1 MVQSKLKA
9 QLHSKDNDVD
19 TTTYSV
25 LPFLILIS
33 PLVGFFIN
41 GVVLPLKLRGFAKT
55 DANVAGGVATFFI
68 FFSFVL
74 ALFAFLHLQE
84 EGNPSLTSYCFEWF
98 NFGGLKIPFELRIDR
113 LSGLLVM
120 IITGIGTLIHLYST
134 SYMHEEECVGRY
146 FSYLNLFCFNMLL
159 LVMGNN
165 LPLLFFGW
173 EGVGLCSYLLI
184 GFWYTETEKANAGKK
199 AFIVNRVGD
208 LGFLIGMF
216 LIFRELG
223 TLSFPEIIE
232 MIKTNP
238 ERIAPAATMICLA
251 LFVGATGKSAQMPL
265 YVWLPDAMSGP
276 TPVSALIH
284 AATMVTAG
292 VYMIA
297 RLNPLFELSTVALA
311 VIAHVGAI
319 TAIFAGSIA
328 IAQTDI
334 KKVLAYSTVSQLG
347 FMFLACGVG
356 AYQTAVFH
364 LMTHAFFKALLF
376 LGSGSVIH
384 ACSGEQDMTKMGGL
398 KKYLPHTHLTML
410 VGSLAISGIPFFSGF
425 FSKDEILYSA
435 IALPG
440 GFSYL
445 FLIGVLTACLTAVY
459 TGRMMSLTF
468 YGDERLSHDVKHHL
482 HESPALMT
490 FPLYVLA
497 GLAAFG
503 GFLGVPHLLGDYL
516 GHMPHALS
524 HWLDPV
530 VPTKVLPLVGVKIPL
545 HEGLVMV
552 GSSIIAIASYF
563 LGVTLFKKSMFI
575 SDLVSGIAP
584 LQKVLSNKYYVDELY
599 EKIIINPIRKISTF
613 SSSVIDK
620 LVVDGAVNGLGRGVR
635 KVGAELRTLQTGDI
649 QTYGLMML
657 FGALIAVF
665 LIFKVL
671 L

>member
-1 MVQSKLKA
+1 MNS
-9 QLHSKDNDVD
+9 S
-19 TTTYSV
+19 
-25 LPFLILIS
+25 LPLLILLS
-33 PLVGFFIN
+33 PLIGFFIN
-41 GVVLPLKLRGFAKT
+41 GVVYPLKMKGFAKT
-55 DANVAGGVATFFI
+55 GPNLAGGTATFFI
-68 FFSFVL
+68 GLSFVM
-74 ALFAFLHLQE
+74 AVMAFSKLSGSGE
-84 EGNPSLTSYCFEWF
+84 ADPSLITYCFEWF
-98 NFGGLKIPFELRIDR
+98 NFGGLSIPFELRMDK
-113 LSGLLVM
+113 LSGLMTL
-120 IITGIGTLIHLYST
+120 IITGVGTLIHLYST
-134 SYMHEEECVGRY
+134 SYMHDEECVGRY

-159 LVMGNN
+159 LVLGNN

-184 GFWYTETEKANAGKK
+184 GFWYTDTEKANAGKK
-199 AFIVNRVGD
+199 AFIVNRIGD

-216 LIFRELG
+216 LLFRELG
-223 TLSFPEIIE
+223 TLNLTEINTMLHNPEIVAKI
-232 MIKTNP
+232 MP
-238 ERIAPAATMICLA
+238 SVTMICLS
-251 LFVGATGKSAQMPL
+251 LFVGATGKSAQLPL

-297 RLNPLFELSTVALA
+297 RLNPLFELSPVALN
-311 VIAHVGAI
+311 VVAHVGAI
-319 TAIFAGSIA
+319 TALFAGTIA

-398 KKYLPHTHLTML
+398 KKYLPHTHITML
-410 VGSLAISGIPFFSGF
+410 IGSLAISGIPFFSGF
-425 FSKDEILYSA
+425 FSKDEILYST

-440 GFSYL
+440 GVSYL
-445 FLIGVLTACLTAVY
+445 FIVGVLTAMLTAFY

-468 YGDERLSHDVKHHL
+468 YGSEKMSHDVKHHL

-497 GLAAFG
+497 FLAAAG

-516 GHMPHALS
+516 GHMPHFLS
-524 HWLDPV
+524 HWLAPV
-530 VPTKVLPLVGVKIPL
+530 VPAKHLPLVGVKLPL
-545 HEGLVMV
+545 HEGVVMA
-552 GSSIIAIASYF
+552 GSSLIAIVSYF
-563 LGVTLFKKSMFI
+563 AGVSIFKRVTFI
-575 SDLVSGIAP
+575 SDIFAGLTP
-584 LQKVLSNKYYVDELY
+584 LQKLLSHKYYVDELY
-599 EKIIINPIRKISTF
+599 AIIVVNPLKKISAF
-613 SSSVIDK
+613 SSNIIDK

-635 KVGAELRTLQTGDI
+635 AVGTTLRAVQTGDL
-649 QTYGLMML
+649 QTYGLLML
-657 FGALIAVF
+657 GGVLVLAAF
-665 LIFKVL
+665 IFKVL
-671 L
+671 A

>member
-1 MVQSKLKA
+1 MQS
-9 QLHSKDNDVD
+9 
-19 TTTYSV
+19 T
-25 LPFLILIS
+25 LPALILIS

-41 GVVLPLKLRGFAKT
+41 AVILPLILKGFAKT
-55 DANVAGGVATFFI
+55 SANTAGGIATAFI
-68 FFSFVL
+68 GFSFVL
-74 ALFAFLHLQE
+74 SVIAFSKLAGSE
-84 EGNPSLTSYCFEWF
+84 SAEPSLIINCFEWF
-98 NFGGLKIPFELRIDR
+98 NFGGLNIPFELRIDK
-113 LSGLLVM
+113 LSGILVM

-134 SYMHEEECVGRY
+134 SYMHDEECVGRY

-184 GFWYTETEKANAGKK
+184 GFWYTDTEKANAGKK

-216 LIFRELG
+216 LLFRELG
-223 TLSFPEIIE
+223 TLTLPEIS
-232 MIKTNP
+232 TLLADP
-238 ERIAPAATMICLA
+238 EVVTRVLPSITLICLS
-251 LFVGATGKSAQMPL
+251 LFVGACGKSAQFPL

-297 RLNPLFELSTVALA
+297 RLNILFELSPVALS
-311 VIAHVGAI
+311 VIAHVGAF
-319 TAIFAGSIA
+319 TAIFASSIA
-328 IAQTDI
+328 VAQTDI

-384 ACSGEQDMTKMGGL
+384 ACSGEQDMTKMGAL
-398 KKYLPHTHLTML
+398 KKHLPHTHLTML
-410 VGSLAISGIPFFSGF
+410 IGSLAISGIPFFSGF

-440 GFSYL
+440 GVSYL
-445 FLIGVLTACLTAVY
+445 FVVGVLTAILTAFY
-459 TGRMMSLTF
+459 TGRMMALTF
-468 YGDERLSHDVKHHL
+468 YGTKRYSHDVEHHL

-497 GLAAFG
+497 VLAAFG
-503 GFLGVPHLLGDYL
+503 GFLGVPHILGDFL
-516 GHMPHALS
+516 GHMPHYLS
-524 HWLDPV
+524 QWLDPV
-530 VPTKVLPLVGVKIPL
+530 VPSKHLPLVGVKIQL
-545 HEGLVMV
+545 HEAVVMI
-552 GSSIIAIASYF
+552 GSALLAIGSYTA
-563 LGVTLFKKSMFI
+563 GVLLFKKNMFVKDII
-575 SDLVSGIAP
+575 SGFKPFEKILN
-584 LQKVLSNKYYVDELY
+584 NKYYVDELY
-599 EKIIINPIRKISTF
+599 GVIIINPLKHVARISAQI
-613 SSSVIDK
+613 IDK
-620 LVVDGAVNGLGRGVR
+620 LVVDGAVNGIGSLVKKTGTG
-635 KVGAELRTLQTGDI
+635 LRALQTGDI
-649 QTYGLMML
+649 QSYALMML
-657 FGALIAVF
+657 MGLLVVIFF
-665 LIFKVL
+665 IFKVL
-671 L
+671 V

>member
-1 MVQSKLKA
+1 ME
-9 QLHSKDNDVD
+9 
-19 TTTYSV
+19 TTYSS
-25 LPFLILIS
+25 LPLLILIS
-33 PLVGFFIN
+33 PLIGFFIN
-41 GVVLPLKLRGFAKT
+41 GVVYPLKLKGFAKT
-55 DANVAGGVATFFI
+55 DPNTAGGTATFFI
-68 FFSFVL
+68 GLSFIMACIAFSKL
-74 ALFAFLHLQE
+74 MGGGE
-84 EGNPSLTSYCFEWF
+84 NPSLTSYCFEWF
-98 NFGGLKIPFELRIDR
+98 NFGGLNIPFELRIDK
-113 LSGLLVM
+113 LSGTLVM

-134 SYMHEEECVGRY
+134 SYMHDEECVGRY

-184 GFWYTETEKANAGKK
+184 GFWYTDTEKANAGKK
-199 AFIVNRVGD
+199 AFVVNRVGD
-208 LGFLIGMF
+208 LGFLVGMF
-216 LIFRELG
+216 LLFKELG
-223 TLSFPEIIE
+223 TLNLPEINALLA
-232 MIKTNP
+232 NP
-238 ERIAPAATMICLA
+238 EVVTRILPSVTLICLS
-251 LFVGATGKSAQMPL
+251 LFVGATGKSAQIPL

-297 RLNPLFELSTVALA
+297 RLNPLFELSPVALS
-311 VIAHVGAI
+311 VIAHTGAL
-319 TAIFAGSIA
+319 TALFAGSIA

-398 KKYLPHTHLTML
+398 KKYLPHTHITML

-425 FSKDEILYSA
+425 FSKDEILYST
-435 IALPG
+435 IALPNG
-440 GFSYL
+440 VSYL
-445 FLIGVLTACLTAVY
+445 FIIGVLTAMLTAFY

-468 YGDERLSHDVKHHL
+468 YGSERLSHDVKHHL

-503 GFLGVPHLLGDYL
+503 GFLGVPHLLGNFM
-516 GHMPHALS
+516 GHMPHFLS
-524 HWLDPV
+524 HWLSPL
-530 VPTKVLPLVGVKIPL
+530 VPAKELPLVAVKLPL
-545 HEGLVMV
+545 HEGVVMA
-552 GSSIIAIASYF
+552 GSSVIAIVSFFA
-563 LGVTLFKKSMFI
+563 GIAVFKKIQFI
-575 SDLVSGIAP
+575 SDAFKGLAP
-584 LQKVLSNKYYVDELY
+584 VQKLLSNKYFIDELY
-599 EKIIINPIRKISTF
+599 GVAIIGPIRKLSHF
-613 SSSVIDK
+613 SGEFFDK
-620 LVVDGAVNGLGRGVR
+620 FIIDGAVNGLGRGIR
-635 KVGAELRTLQTGDI
+635 SIGGTLRALQTGDI
-649 QTYGLMML
+649 QSYGLLML
-657 FGALIAVF
+657 GGVLLAILFIL
-665 LIFKVL
+665 KVL
-671 L
+671 V

>member
-1 MVQSKLKA
+1 M
-9 QLHSKDNDVD
+9 D

-41 GVVLPLKLRGFAKT
+41 GVVLPLKYKGFAKT
-55 DANVAGGVATFFI
+55 DANVAGGIATFFI
-68 FFSFVL
+68 FFSFIL
-74 ALFAFLHLQE
+74 ALISFFQLKGLEAQV
-84 EGNPSLTSYCFEWF
+84 GSLTSYCFEWF

-113 LSGLLVM
+113 LSGLLVL
-120 IITGIGTLIHLYST
+120 IITGVGTLIHLYST
-134 SYMHEEECVGRY
+134 SYMHDEECVGRY
-146 FSYLNLFCFNMLL
+146 FAYLNLFCFNMLL

-165 LPLLFFGW
+165 LALMFFGW

-216 LIFRELG
+216 LLFRELG
-223 TLSFPEIIE
+223 TLSFPE
-232 MIKTNP
+232 MINMIQTNP
-238 ERIAPAATMICLA
+238 DQIAPSATLICLS

-297 RLNPLFELSTVALA
+297 RLNPLFELSTVALS
-311 VIAHVGAI
+311 VIAHVGAL
-319 TAIFAGSIA
+319 TALFAGTIA

-384 ACSGEQDMTKMGGL
+384 ACSGEQDMTKLGNL

-410 VGSLAISGIPFFSGF
+410 IGSLAISGIPFFSGF
-425 FSKDEILYSA
+425 FSKDEILYST

-440 GFSYL
+440 GVSYL
-445 FLIGVLTACLTAVY
+445 FVVGVLTACLTAFY

-468 YGDERLSHDVKHHL
+468 YGTERLSHDVKHHI

-497 GLAAFG
+497 GLAALG

-524 HWLDPV
+524 HWLEPII
-530 VPTKVLPLVGVKIPL
+530 PSKVLPLVGVKMPL

-552 GSSIIAIASYF
+552 GSSILAIFFYV
-563 LGVTLFKKSMFI
+563 LGVSLFKKVFFI
-575 SDLVSGIAP
+575 SDLISGIAP
-584 LQKVLSNKYYVDELY
+584 LQKILANKYYVDEFYDLIIVTPLK
-599 EKIIINPIRKISTF
+599 KIAAF
-613 SSSVIDK
+613 SSAVIDK

-635 KVGAELRTLQTGDI
+635 RVSTELRALQTGDL
-649 QTYGLMML
+649 QSYGLMML
-657 FGALIAVF
+657 FGVLVAAF
-665 LIFKVL
+665 FIFKVL
-671 L
+671 V

>member
-1 MVQSKLKA
+1 METINS
-9 QLHSKDNDVD
+9 S
-19 TTTYSV
+19 
-25 LPFLILIS
+25 LPLLILIS
-33 PLVGFFIN
+33 PLIGFLIN
-41 GVVLPLKLRGFAKT
+41 GVVLPLKDKGFAKT
-55 DANVAGGVATFFI
+55 SANTAGGFATFFI
-68 FFSFVL
+68 ALSFIFGCMAFSQMMNFGS
-74 ALFAFLHLQE
+74 HD
-84 EGNPSLTSYCFEWF
+84 PSLTSYCFEWF
-98 NFGGLKIPFELRIDR
+98 NFGGLKIPFELRMDK
-113 LSGLLVM
+113 LSGILVL
-120 IITGIGTLIHLYST
+120 IITGIGTLIHIYST
-134 SYMHEEECVGRY
+134 SYMHDEPCVGRY

-159 LVMGNN
+159 LVLGNS

-199 AFIVNRVGD
+199 AFIVNRIGD

-216 LIFRELG
+216 LLFRELG
-223 TLSFPEIIE
+223 TLSLTEMAVLLRNPEIVSKI
-232 MIKTNP
+232 TP
-238 ERIAPAATMICLA
+238 HATLICLS

-297 RLNPLFELSTVALA
+297 RLNPLFDLSPVALA
-311 VIAHVGAI
+311 VVAHVGAI
-319 TAIFAGSIA
+319 TALFAGTIA

-398 KKYLPHTHLTML
+398 KKNLPHTHVTML
-410 VGSLAISGIPFFSGF
+410 IGSLAISGIPFFSGF
-425 FSKDEILYSA
+425 FSKNEILYST

-445 FLIGVLTACLTAVY
+445 FLVGVLTACLTAFY

-468 YGDERLSHDVKHHL
+468 YGKEKMSHDVKHHL
-482 HESPALMT
+482 HESPGLMT

-497 GLAAFG
+497 FLAAFG
-503 GFLGVPHLLGDYL
+503 GFLGVPHLMGDYL
-516 GHMPHALS
+516 GHMPHYLS
-524 HWLDPV
+524 HWLNPV
-530 VPTKVLPLVGVKIPL
+530 IPSAHLPLVGVKLAL
-545 HEGLVMV
+545 HEGVVMT
-552 GSSIIAIASYF
+552 GSSILAIAFYF
-563 LGVTLFKKSMFI
+563 LGVKLFLKAEYI
-575 SDLVSGIAP
+575 SDLVTGIKP
-584 LQKVLSNKYYVDELY
+584 LQKLLSNKYYVDELY
-599 EKIIINPIRKISTF
+599 ALIIVNPLKKLSAF
-613 SSSVIDK
+613 SSAVLDK
-620 LVVDGAVNGLGRGVR
+620 LMIDGAVNGIGREVR
-635 KVGAELRTLQTGDI
+635 RIGTGLRVLQTGDL
-649 QTYGLMML
+649 QTYAMMML
-657 FGALIAVF
+657 LGLVTVIF

-671 L
+671 A

>member
-1 MVQSKLKA
+1 VETM
-9 QLHSKDNDVD
+9 N
-19 TTTYSV
+19 SV
-25 LPFLILIS
+25 LPALILLS

-41 GVVLPLKLRGFAKT
+41 AVILPLSLKGFAKT
-55 DANVAGGVATFFI
+55 PANTAGGVAASFIGFSFI
-68 FFSFVL
+68 F
-74 ALFAFLHLQE
+74 ALIAFTKLSALGPQ
-84 EGNPSLTSYCFEWF
+84 GSLVINCFEWF
-98 NFGGLKIPFELRIDR
+98 NFGGLNIPFELRIDR

-120 IITGIGTLIHLYST
+120 IITGIGTLIHLYSI

-216 LIFRELG
+216 LLFRELG
-223 TLSFPEIIE
+223 TLTLPEIN
-232 MIKTNP
+232 TLLANP
-238 ERIAPAATMICLA
+238 EVVTRIMPSVTLICLS

-297 RLNPLFELSTVALA
+297 RLNPLFELSPIALS

-319 TAIFAGSIA
+319 TALFAGSIA

-384 ACSGEQDMTKMGGL
+384 ACSGEQDMTKMGAL
-398 KKYLPHTHLTML
+398 KKHLPHTHLTML
-410 VGSLAISGIPFFSGF
+410 IGSLAISGIPFFSGF
-425 FSKDEILYSA
+425 FSKDEILYST

-440 GFSYL
+440 GVSYL
-445 FLIGVLTACLTAVY
+445 FIIGVLTAILTAFY

-468 YGDERLSHDVKHHL
+468 YGQKRFTHEVEHHL
-482 HESPALMT
+482 HESPFLMT

-497 GLAAFG
+497 CLAALG
-503 GFLGVPHLLGDYL
+503 GFLGVPHLMGDFL
-516 GHMPHALS
+516 GHMPHYLS
-524 HWLDPV
+524 HWLEGV
-530 VPTKVLPLVGVKIPL
+530 IPTKQLPLVGVKIAL

-552 GSSIIAIASYF
+552 GSSVVAIIAFSAGIA
-563 LGVTLFKKSMFI
+563 LFKKHMFVTDII
-575 SDLVSGIAP
+575 SGFKPVEKI
-584 LQKVLSNKYYVDELY
+584 LSNKYYVDELY
-599 EKIIINPIRKISTF
+599 DLIIIKPIKKISEV
-613 SSSVIDK
+613 SAIIIDK
-620 LVVDGAVNGLGRGVR
+620 FVVDGAVNGIGSQVKKIGN
-635 KVGAELRTLQTGDI
+635 GLRVLQTGDL
-649 QTYGLMML
+649 QSYAMMML
-657 FGALIAVF
+657 MGLIIVLLF
-665 LIFKVL
+665 IFKVL
-671 L
+671 V

>member
-1 MVQSKLKA
+1 
-9 QLHSKDNDVD
+9 
-19 TTTYSV
+19 
-25 LPFLILIS
+25 
-33 PLVGFFIN
+33 
-41 GVVLPLKLRGFAKT
+41 
-55 DANVAGGVATFFI
+55 
-68 FFSFVL
+68 
-74 ALFAFLHLQE
+74 
-84 EGNPSLTSYCFEWF
+84 
-98 NFGGLKIPFELRIDR
+98 
-113 LSGLLVM
+113 
-120 IITGIGTLIHLYST
+120 
-134 SYMHEEECVGRY
+134 MHEEECVGRY
-146 FSYLNLFCFNMLL
+146 FSYLNLFCFAMLL

-199 AFIVNRVGD
+199 AFIVNRIGD

-216 LIFRELG
+216 MLFQELG
-223 TLSFPEIIE
+223 TLTLPEISS
-232 MIKTNP
+232 MLANP
-238 ERIAPAATMICLA
+238 EVVARIMPSVTMICLA

-297 RLNPLFELSTVALA
+297 RLSPLFELSPIALS
-311 VIAHVGAI
+311 VVAHVGAI
-319 TAIFAGSIA
+319 TALFAGSIA
-328 IAQTDI
+328 VAQTDI

-384 ACSGEQDMTKMGGL
+384 ACSGEQDMTKMGAL
-398 KKYLPHTHLTML
+398 KKHLPHTHLTML
-410 VGSLAISGIPFFSGF
+410 IGSLAISGIPFFSGF

-440 GFSYL
+440 GVSYL
-445 FLIGVLTACLTAVY
+445 FVIGVLTAILTAFY

-468 YGDERLSHDVKHHL
+468 YGQKRYSHDVEHHL

-497 GLAAFG
+497 ILAALG

-516 GHMPHALS
+516 GHMPHYLS

-530 VPTKVLPLVGVKIPL
+530 VPSKHLPLVGVKIAL
-545 HEGLVMV
+545 HEGVVMA
-552 GSSIIAIASYF
+552 GSSIVAIISYF
-563 LGVTLFKKSMFI
+563 TGVALFKKHMFVKDI
-575 SDLVSGIAP
+575 IGAFSPVEKILA
-584 LQKVLSNKYYVDELY
+584 NKYYVDELY
-599 EKIIINPIRKISTF
+599 AVIVVNPIKKLSLF
-613 SSSVIDK
+613 SANIIDK
-620 LVVDGAVNGLGRGVR
+620 YVVDGAVNGIGSKVKRLGTG
-635 KVGAELRTLQTGDI
+635 LRSLQTGDI
-649 QTYGLMML
+649 QTYAFMML
-657 FGALIAVF
+657 MGLVLVVLFIL
-665 LIFKVL
+665 KVL
-671 L
+671 V

>member
-1 MVQSKLKA
+1 
-9 QLHSKDNDVD
+9 VD

-41 GVVLPLKLRGFAKT
+41 GVVLPLKYKGFAKT
-55 DANVAGGVATFFI
+55 DANVAGGIATFFI
-68 FFSFVL
+68 FFSFIL
-74 ALFAFLHLQE
+74 ALISFFQLKGLEAQV
-84 EGNPSLTSYCFEWF
+84 GSLTSYCFEWF

-113 LSGLLVM
+113 LSGLLVL
-120 IITGIGTLIHLYST
+120 IITGVGTLIHLYST
-134 SYMHEEECVGRY
+134 SYMHDEECVGRY
-146 FSYLNLFCFNMLL
+146 FAYLNLFCFNMLL

-165 LPLLFFGW
+165 LALMFFGW

-216 LIFRELG
+216 LLFRELG
-223 TLSFPEIIE
+223 TLSFPE
-232 MIKTNP
+232 MINMIQTNP
-238 ERIAPAATMICLA
+238 DQIAPSATLICLS

-297 RLNPLFELSTVALA
+297 RLNPLFELSTVALS
-311 VIAHVGAI
+311 VIAHVGAL
-319 TAIFAGSIA
+319 TALFAGTIA

-384 ACSGEQDMTKMGGL
+384 ACSGEQDMTKLGNL

-410 VGSLAISGIPFFSGF
+410 IGSLAISGIPFFSGF
-425 FSKDEILYSA
+425 FSKDEILYST

-440 GFSYL
+440 GVSYL
-445 FLIGVLTACLTAVY
+445 FVVGVLTACLTAFY

-468 YGDERLSHDVKHHL
+468 YGTERLSHDVKHHI

-497 GLAAFG
+497 GLAALG

-524 HWLDPV
+524 HWLEPII
-530 VPTKVLPLVGVKIPL
+530 PSKVLPLVGVKMPL

-552 GSSIIAIASYF
+552 GSSILAIFFYV
-563 LGVTLFKKSMFI
+563 LGVSLFKKVFFI
-575 SDLVSGIAP
+575 SDLISGIAP
-584 LQKVLSNKYYVDELY
+584 LQKILANKYYVDEFYDLIIVTPLK
-599 EKIIINPIRKISTF
+599 KIAAF
-613 SSSVIDK
+613 SSAVIDK

-635 KVGAELRTLQTGDI
+635 RVSTELRALQTGDL
-649 QTYGLMML
+649 QSYGLMML
-657 FGALIAVF
+657 FGVLVAAF
-665 LIFKVL
+665 FIFKVL
-671 L
+671 V

>member
-1 MVQSKLKA
+1 MENM
-9 QLHSKDNDVD
+9 H
-19 TTTYSV
+19 SV
-25 LPFLILIS
+25 LPALILIS
-33 PLVGFFIN
+33 PLVGFIIN
-41 GVVLPLKLRGFAKT
+41 SIVLPLSFKGFAKT
-55 DANVAGGVATFFI
+55 PANTAGGVATAFI
-68 FFSFVL
+68 GLSFLMALMAFSKL
-74 ALFAFLHLQE
+74 SGSA
-84 EGNPSLTSYCFEWF
+84 GPNPSLVINCFDWF
-98 NFGGLKIPFELRIDR
+98 NFGGLHIPFELRIDK
-113 LSGLLVM
+113 LSSLMIL
-120 IITGIGTLIHLYST
+120 IITGIGTLIHLYSI

-146 FSYLNLFCFNMLL
+146 FSYLNLFCFSMLL
-159 LVMGNN
+159 LVLGNN

-199 AFIVNRVGD
+199 AFIVNRIGD

-216 LIFRELG
+216 MLFQQLG
-223 TLSFPEIIE
+223 TLTLPEISSLLA
-232 MIKTNP
+232 NP
-238 ERIAPAATMICLA
+238 EVVARIMPSVTLICLS

-297 RLNPLFELSTVALA
+297 RLSPLFELSPLALS
-311 VIAHVGAI
+311 VVAHVGAI
-319 TAIFAGSIA
+319 TALFAGSIA
-328 IAQTDI
+328 VAQTDI

-384 ACSGEQDMTKMGGL
+384 ACSGEQDMTKMGAL
-398 KKYLPHTHLTML
+398 KKHLPHTHLTML

-440 GFSYL
+440 GVSYL
-445 FLIGVLTACLTAVY
+445 FVIGVLTAILTAFY

-468 YGDERLSHDVKHHL
+468 YGDKRYSHDVEHHL
-482 HESPALMT
+482 HESPSLMT

-497 GLAAFG
+497 ILAALG

-516 GHMPHALS
+516 GHMPHYLS

-530 VPTKVLPLVGVKIPL
+530 VPAKHLPLVGIKFSL
-545 HEGLVMV
+545 HEGVVMA
-552 GSSIIAIASYF
+552 GSSILAMISYF
-563 LGVTLFKKSMFI
+563 SGVALFKKNMFVKDII
-575 SDLVSGIAP
+575 SGFRP
-584 LQKVLSNKYYVDELY
+584 LEKILANKYYVDELY
-599 EKIIINPIRKISTF
+599 ALAVVNPIKSISNF
-613 SSSVIDK
+613 SASIMDK
-620 LVVDGAVNGLGRGVR
+620 LVIDGAVNGLGSQVKKLASG
-635 KVGAELRTLQTGDI
+635 LRLIQTGDI
-649 QTYGLMML
+649 QTYAFMML
-657 FGALIAVF
+657 MGLLLVILFIYN
-665 LIFKVL
+665 VL
-671 L
+671 V